1 MNTNKDLNYRLYL
14 QRTSGFTRS
23 PFNKEFERYK
33 LIQSGDVEAVK
44 KAIILS
50 KTDYLDGKGMLSKN
64 PVRNILYHFVV
75 SAALMSRVCVEGGM
89 SHDEAFTLSDIYI
102 QRADECTSVKQ
113 ILALQGE
120 MQLDFA
126 NRMRQVRKTNIVSI
140 HIRKCIDYIYDH
152 LQDKLTVE
160 ILADYVG
167 LNPSY
172 LSRLFSNETGV
183 SIKKFILN
191 AKTETAENL
200 LRYSDFS
207 YLDISLALG
216 FSTQSA
222 FISVFRNQTGLT
234 PKKYRDMYYSS
245 NDIVPN
251 E

>member
-14 QRTSGFTRS
+14 QRTSGFTRA

-33 LIQSGDVEAVK
+33 LIQSGDVDAVR
-44 KAIILS
+44 KAINSS
-50 KTDYLDGKGMLSKN
+50 KADYLDGKGMLSKDA
-64 PVRNILYHFVV
+64 VRNVMYHFVV

-89 SHDEAFTLSDIYI
+89 AHDEAFTLSDIYI
-102 QRADECTSVKQ
+102 QRADECASVKQ
-113 ILALQGE
+113 IIALQSE
-120 MQLDFA
+120 MQIDFTK
-126 NRMRQVRKTNIVSI
+126 RMRQVKKTNIVSL

-160 ILADYVG
+160 LLADYVG

-191 AKTETAENL
+191 AKTETAQNL
-200 LRYSDFS
+200 LKYSDFS
-207 YLDISLALG
+207 YLEISLALG

-222 FISVFRNQTGLT
+222 FISVFKNQTGVT

-245 NDIVPN
+245 NDFLT
-251 E
+251 EE

>member
-1 MNTNKDLNYRLYL
+1 MNTNRDLNYRLYL

-44 KAIILS
+44 KALK
-50 KTDYLDGKGMLSKN
+50 KTTGNYLEGKGMLSKN
-64 PVRNILYHFVV
+64 SVRNVIYHLVV
-75 SAALMSRVCVEGGM
+75 SAALTSRVCVEGGM

-102 QRADECTSVKQ
+102 QRADECKTVKQ
-113 ILALQGE
+113 ILEIQEE
-120 MQLDFA
+120 MQLDFTR
-126 NRMRQVRKTNIVSI
+126 RMRQVKKTNVVSL

-160 ILADYVG
+160 ILAKYVG
-167 LNPSY
+167 INPSY

-183 SIKKFILN
+183 TIKKFIVN
-191 AKTETAENL
+191 AKTATAENL
-200 LRYSDFS
+200 LKYSDFS
-207 YLDISLALG
+207 YLEISLALG

-222 FISVFRNQTGLT
+222 FISVFKSQIGVT

-245 NDIVPN
+245 NDIVLN